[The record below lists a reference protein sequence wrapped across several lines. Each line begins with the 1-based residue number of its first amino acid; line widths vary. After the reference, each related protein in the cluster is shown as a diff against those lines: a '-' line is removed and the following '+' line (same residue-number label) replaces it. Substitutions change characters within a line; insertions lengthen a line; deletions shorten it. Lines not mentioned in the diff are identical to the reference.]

1 MKPPRD
7 VGTFLSVINKMRR
20 MRKKAANIFFEEI
33 EVDINNKSNFI
44 KQQSEK
50 ELEMHNLFNDLILY
64 K

>member
-7 VGTFLSVINKMRR
+7 VGTFLSIINKMRR

-33 EVDINNKSNFI
+33 EVDINNISNFI

-50 ELEMHNLFNDLILY
+50 EKEMHDSFNDLILY